1 MLNALWL
8 GLIILSVIIGIFNGT
23 LDQVVASVTGS
34 AKLAFEFALGLGGI
48 MVFWLGLMRV
58 AEVGGLIQL
67 FARLLKPLMSR
78 LFPDVPN
85 DHPATGAM
93 VMNITANM
101 IGLANAATPFGLRAM
116 DELQKLNKHPKIAS
130 NAMCTFL
137 AINTSSVQL
146 IPTSAIAFLA
156 AAGAHEPTAVVVTSL
171 LATTCSTVAA
181 IVTVKLFERL
191 SVFAVSSKGSE
202 EKCL

>member
-8 GLIILSVIIGIFNGT
+8 GLVFLSVIIGIFNGT
-23 LDQVVASVTGS
+23 IDQVVASVTDS

-48 MVFWLGLMRV
+48 MVLWLGLMRV
-58 AEVGGLIQL
+58 AEVGGLITI
-67 FARLLKPLMSR
+67 FARCLKPVMIR

-93 VMNITANM
+93 IMNIAANM
-101 IGLANAATPFGLRAM
+101 LGLANAATPFGLKAM
-116 DELQKLNKHPKIAS
+116 EELQKLNQHPKYAS

-137 AINTSSVQL
+137 AINTSSVQI
-146 IPTSAIAFLA
+146 IPTTAIAFLA
-156 AAGAHEPTAVVVTSL
+156 AAGAQQPTSIIASAL

-191 SVFAVSSKGSE
+191 PFFAIGRKSS
-202 EKCL
+202 